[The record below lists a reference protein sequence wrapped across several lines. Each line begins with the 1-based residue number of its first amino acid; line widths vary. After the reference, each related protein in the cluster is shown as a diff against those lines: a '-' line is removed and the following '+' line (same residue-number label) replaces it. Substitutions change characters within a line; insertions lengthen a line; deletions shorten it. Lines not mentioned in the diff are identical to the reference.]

1 MPTWNLTGFLSLVVK
16 IFKNKRPKPLYIT
29 AYQVYIFKLRVM
41 NMAEGNVQPIFILPE
56 DTKRTSGKDAQ
67 RMNIMAAK
75 AVAQTVR
82 TTLGPKGMDKMIV
95 DSMGDVIV
103 TNDGVTILNEMNI
116 EHPAAKMIVEVAKS
130 QEDEVGDGTTTAVVL
145 AGELLKK
152 SENLLDQEIH
162 PTIIAKGYR
171 LAAKKAYE
179 ILENMAEDVIIK
191 DENTLKN
198 IAITAMTGKGAE
210 TAKEVLADLVVKA
223 VKDVAEVE
231 NGSVFIDTENIKIE
245 KRVGSSAERSELI
258 RGLVIDKE
266 KVHSAMPRKVDNAKI
281 ALIDSALE
289 IKNTEIDAKIQ
300 ITDPSQIE
308 AFLEQEEK
316 TLRNMVD
323 RVIASGAN
331 VIFCQKGIDDL
342 AQHFLAKVGI
352 FAVRRIKKS
361 DMDKLARATGAKII
375 TNINDLSKEDLGLAG
390 IVREEKVGDE
400 EMVFIEQCKN
410 PKAVTLL
417 IRGGTE
423 HVSDEIKRAIDDAI
437 GDIAATLKNSKA
449 VGGAGAPEI
458 ELARMLRK
466 FAGHH
471 KGREQLAINA
481 FADAMEIIPRTL
493 AENAGLDPIDVMT
506 KLNQAHAKKEKW
518 GGIDVFTGRVIN
530 SWRAGVIEPL
540 KIKTQAVG
548 SAAEVAEMILRI
560 DDVIAGSKEA
570 AGKMPPM
577 PPGGMGGMPPGMG
590 M

>member
-1 MPTWNLTGFLSLVVK
+1 
-16 IFKNKRPKPLYIT
+16 
-29 AYQVYIFKLRVM
+29 
-41 NMAEGNVQPIFILPE
+41 MADGNVQPIFILPE
-56 DTKRTSGKDAQ
+56 DTKRTSGRDAQ

-145 AGELLKK
+145 AGEMLKK
-152 SENLLDQEIH
+152 AEDLLDQEIH

-171 LAAKKAYE
+171 MAARKAQE
-179 ILENMAEDVIIK
+179 ILEEMAEDVSVK
-191 DENTLKN
+191 DEAVLKN

-210 TAKEVLADLVVKA
+210 TAKEALALLVVRA
-223 VKDVAEVE
+223 VKSVAEME
-231 NGSVFIDTENIKIE
+231 NGTVYIDTENIKIE
-245 KRVGSSAERSELI
+245 KRVGSSAEKSELI
-258 RGLVIDKE
+258 QGILIDKE
-266 KVHSAMPRKVDNAKI
+266 KVHSGMPRRVNDAKI

-308 AFLEQEEK
+308 AFLEQEER

-323 RVIASGAN
+323 KVIASGAN
-331 VIFCQKGIDDL
+331 VIFCQKGIDDV
-342 AQHFLAKVGI
+342 AQHFLAKAGI
-352 FAVRRIKKS
+352 FAARRVKQS
-361 DMDKLARATGAKII
+361 DMRKLSRATGAQIVS
-375 TNINDLSKEDLGLAG
+375 NVSDLRKEDLGMAG
-390 IVREEKVGDE
+390 LVREEKVGDE
-400 EMVFIEQCKN
+400 EMVFVEECKN

-437 GDIAATLKNSKA
+437 GDIAATLKNGKA

-458 ELARMLRK
+458 ELSRQLRK

-471 KGREQLAINA
+471 KGREQLAIHA

-493 AENAGLDPIDVMT
+493 AENAGLDPIDVIT

-518 GGIDVFTGRVIN
+518 GGIDVFTGKIIR
-530 SWRAGVIEPL
+530 SWKAGIIEPL

-560 DDVIAGSKEA
+560 DDVLVG
-570 AGKMPPM
+570 GKNAQMPQM
-577 PPGGMGGMPPGMG
+577 PQGGMPPGMG